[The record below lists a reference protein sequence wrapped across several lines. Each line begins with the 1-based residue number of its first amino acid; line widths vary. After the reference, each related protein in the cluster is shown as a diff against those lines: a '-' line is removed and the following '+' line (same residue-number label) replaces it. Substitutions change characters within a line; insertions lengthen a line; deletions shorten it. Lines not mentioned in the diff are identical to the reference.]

1 MFHWFKFI
9 CCGMAFV
16 FAAVVFTDDSL
27 AASSKGSKG
36 RLSANQFISMQPFN
50 IPMTPNG
57 REKRQFTLVVAL
69 ELTDEDDREFV
80 QSRVTLIRS
89 RTYDLLFRLIAYRT
103 QEPLIPNT
111 GLIKRK
117 MLDIVAAVLGQKKVE
132 SIIVQQVYHGR
143 AP

>member
-1 MFHWFKFI
+1 MFHWIRFI

-16 FAAVVFTDDSL
+16 FATVVFTGDSL
-27 AASSKGSKG
+27 AAKSKGSKG

-50 IPMTPNG
+50 IPMMPNG
-57 REKRQFTLVVAL
+57 SEKRQFTLVVAL

-111 GLIKRK
+111 GLIKSK
-117 MLDIVAAVLGQKKVE
+117 MLDIVAAVLGPKKVE

>member
-1 MFHWFKFI
+1 
-9 CCGMAFV
+9 MAFV

-36 RLSANQFISMQPFN
+36 RLSANEFISMQPFN

-89 RTYDLLFRLIAYRT
+89 RTYDLLFRLIAYRI

-132 SIIVQQVYHGR
+132 
-143 AP
+143 